1 MNNNKELDDVFDEI
15 IDKSKSFEDQIKSI
29 KKVENLNQFW
39 FINGYG
45 NKELEFK
52 IFKLRLAHLSNI
64 IDEKLF
70 KQIFGDRCEI
80 LANKLMNTT
89 NKEENHIIVSN
100 IEKNKDKLYEE
111 EEEEEET
118 SYGYDYVIQPS
129 DRRTDLID
137 AIKLIL
143 DFNKT
148 I

>member
-1 MNNNKELDDVFDEI
+1 MP
-15 IDKSKSFEDQIKSI
+15 
-29 KKVENLNQFW
+29 
-39 FINGYG
+39 
-45 NKELEFK
+45 
-52 IFKLRLAHLSNI
+52 NI